1 MLVMVR
7 VASVFKARYAAP
19 ETLALVFEAKE
30 RIAMTAVE
38 TAPRIAPLKPPYDE
52 ETSAMLARWMPPN
65 SDAEPLLL
73 FRTLA
78 VHRELAAR
86 MRPLGAAILAH
97 GTIDPRL
104 REVMIQRTCALC
116 GAEYEWGVHATAFAG
131 AVGLSGEQL
140 ASTADKGSADE
151 VWSAAELSV
160 LALAEELHATNAVSD
175 ELFAQLQR
183 HFSSQQILELVV
195 TAGWYHTIS
204 FVIAAA
210 RVQLEPW
217 AMRFP
222 S

>member
-1 MLVMVR
+1 MLPR
-7 VASVFKARYAAP
+7 TAF
-19 ETLALVFEAKE
+19 VFEAKE
-30 RIAMTAVE
+30 RLAMTAVD
-38 TAPRIAPLKPPYDE
+38 TAPRIAPLQPPYDE

-78 VHRELAAR
+78 VHHELAAR

-97 GTIDPRL
+97 GTVQPHL
-104 REVMIQRTCALC
+104 RELMVQRTCALC
-116 GAEYEWGVHATAFAG
+116 GAEYEWGVHAAAFAD
-131 AVGLSGEQL
+131 AVGLSAEQL
-140 ASTADKGSADE
+140 AATAGQGSADA
-151 VWSAAELSV
+151 VWTADERAV
-160 LALAEELHATNAVSD
+160 LALAEELHETSTVSD

-183 HFSSQQILELVV
+183 HFSAQQILELVV

-204 FVIAAA
+204 YVITAA

-222 S
+222 RP